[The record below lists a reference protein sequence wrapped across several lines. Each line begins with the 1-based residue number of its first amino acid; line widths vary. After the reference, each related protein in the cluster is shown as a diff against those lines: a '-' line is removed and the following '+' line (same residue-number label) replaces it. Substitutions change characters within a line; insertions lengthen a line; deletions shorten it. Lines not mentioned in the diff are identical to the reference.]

1 MKQKRLRKKLT
12 LNKKT
17 IAGLDHLQIS
27 AVYGGIDTGESHC
40 YCCDSENSCPI
51 TQTQDPT
58 ATVFP
63 RHCPCCY

>member
-27 AVYGGIDTGESHC
+27 AVYGG
-40 YCCDSENSCPI
+40 CDSENSCPI
-51 TQTQDPT
+51 PQTKDPT